1 MNTDALIFNAV
12 SFLAA
17 PAMFGVINKTKAWF
31 GGRKGA
37 PVLQPYFDIIKLLK
51 KGSVYSVTSTWIFR
65 AGPVVIMAA
74 AVCSIMLIPAAHQPA
89 LISFS
94 GDLFFLAGLF
104 ALMKFAMVIA
114 ALDTGS
120 SFEGMGASREVLLSV
135 LAEPALFLLFG
146 ALLLLTGGSS
156 ISEILNSNLDSIWA
170 SGNGATLAVICAGLF
185 LLLLAE
191 NSRIP
196 VDDPDTHLELTM
208 IHEVMLLD
216 SSGPDLAY
224 LQYASALKLWIF
236 ASLIVSI
243 VVPFQTIN
251 PISWF
256 IVYLAG
262 ILAVSL
268 VIGVA
273 ESSMA
278 RLKLIHLPNMMI
290 IASFTGVM
298 SIVLALALR

>member
-1 MNTDALIFNAV
+1 MNTDALLFN
-12 SFLAA
+12 SISYLAA
-17 PAMFGVINKTKAWF
+17 PAVFGIINKTKAWF

-37 PVLQPYFDIIKLLK
+37 PVLQPYFDIAKLLK
-51 KGSVYSVTSTWIFR
+51 KGIVYSVTSTWIFR
-65 AGPVVIMAA
+65 AGPVFILAA
-74 AVCSIMLIPAAHQPA
+74 AAFSLMLIPVAHVPSA
-89 LISFS
+89 ISFS
-94 GDLFFLAGLF
+94 GDLFLLAGLF
-104 ALMKFAMVIA
+104 ALMKFVAVIA

-120 SFEGMGASREVLLSV
+120 SFEGMGASREMLLSV

-146 ALLLLTGGSS
+146 ALLLLTGGTS
-156 ISEILNSNLDSIWA
+156 ISEILNSNLTSLWA

-208 IHEVMLLD
+208 IHEVMILD

-224 LQYASALKLWIF
+224 LQYAAALKLWVF

-243 VVPFQTIN
+243 VMPFHTAN
-251 PISWF
+251 HLLSF
-256 IVYLAG
+256 IFYFAG
-262 ILAVSL
+262 ISAVAL
-268 VIGVA
+268 VIGAA

-278 RLKLIHLPNMMI
+278 RLKLTHLPNMMI
-290 IASFTGVM
+290 FASLTGVM
-298 SIVLALALR
+298 SIALALALR